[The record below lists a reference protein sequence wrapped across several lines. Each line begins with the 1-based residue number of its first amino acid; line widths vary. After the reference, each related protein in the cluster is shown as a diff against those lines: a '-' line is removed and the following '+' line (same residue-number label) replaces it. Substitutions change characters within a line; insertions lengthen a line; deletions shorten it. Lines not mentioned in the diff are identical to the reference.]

1 MDKIINA
8 LLGNGRI
15 DFALLVMLTI
25 YVLRVNGEREK
36 KYQDIISNLTESVS
50 NVDKIEGE
58 VVKLSEKVDK
68 ISDNL
73 SKIDFRR

>member
-1 MDKIINA
+1 MEKVIEA

-15 DFALLVMLTI
+15 DFALLVLLTI

-36 KYQDIISNLTESVS
+36 KYQEIITELTTSVS

-73 SKIDFRR
+73 TKLDYRR